1 MRKII
6 ATTLIISLL
15 ILTVM
20 MNAKSLS
27 YNSKSDYQAA
37 LNSNIESVQLDE
49 SELIFEGGRFNWRRA
64 FCIGMSTVGIAI
76 SVGSMLTAPATGG
89 AGFWLGF
96 MGYQVSKATLIGCF
110 LF

>member
-1 MRKII
+1 MRKIS

-49 SELIFEGGRFNWRRA
+49 SELIFEGGRFNWKRA
-64 FCIGMSTVGIAI
+64 FCIGVSTIGIVA
-76 SVGSMLTAPATGG
+76 SVGGMLTAPATGG
-89 AGFWLGF
+89 AGFWFGF
-96 MGYQVSKATLIGCF
+96 IGYQASKVALIGCF
-110 LF
+110 LM